1 MAVPKKQDT
10 TSHNLGLF
18 KTESGQENV
27 ISYADFRR
35 EYTLLAGSHKRQ
47 EGDITQSDRVPL
59 LLRRDSNASDYP

>member
-27 ISYADFRR
+27 TNSADFRR
-35 EYTLLAGSHKRQ
+35 EYMENSDTAGRMPQ
-47 EGDITQSDRVPL
+47 ETAKTGV
-59 LLRRDSNASDYP
+59 